1 MDREVCC
8 IENSVVNVEVGFW
21 STGYVSFIRH
31 IILTFLTFLGKE
43 IH

>member
-21 STGYVSFIRH
+21 STGYESLICHSSF
-31 IILTFLTFLGKE
+31 FFFFEVKE
-43 IH
+43 K